1 MKYYKTT
8 EKIYDFCKSYIDEH
22 GYAPTIR
29 EIGKGVGLSSTS
41 VVHRHMQRLFRNGRF
56 ETEHPGEAR
65 AFRVISQN
73 SKSTNKSIDKD
84 GLLDYIKEE
93 FPGVIDTHWNWDVL
107 ENIIDYTQSHFT
119 FEESLQEEA
128 GYKYR
133 VPHKRV
139 HDLFIKKIES
149 YRDRFELGHSIEAE
163 LHEVLSKWLINHIQ
177 HDDADYV
184 GAVKENMM
192 GIIKEKEKKKGKN
205 WFARFFS

>member
-1 MKYYKTT
+1 MKWVPEYNTG
-8 EKIYDFCKSYIDEH
+8 IDV
-22 GYAPTIR
+22 IDDQ
-29 EIGKGVGLSSTS
+29 
-41 VVHRHMQRLFRNGRF
+41 HRR
-56 ETEHPGEAR
+56 
-65 AFRVISQN
+65 I
-73 SKSTNKSIDKD
+73 
-84 GLLDYIKEE
+84 LDYINE
-93 FPGVIDTHWNWDVL
+93 IDAIDVNTDRERVKQIL

-128 GYKYR
+128 GYKYPGPPQR
-133 VPHKRV
+133 GNNFF
-139 HDLFIKKIES
+139 LKKNES

>member
-1 MKYYKTT
+1 MEIIQWRPTLET
-8 EKIYDFCKSYIDEH
+8 GID
-22 GYAPTIR
+22 
-29 EIGKGVGLSSTS
+29 
-41 VVHRHMQRLFRNGRF
+41 
-56 ETEHPGEAR
+56 
-65 AFRVISQN
+65 VIDQQH
-73 SKSTNKSIDKD
+73 KRIV
-84 GLLDYIKEE
+84 DYINALRIAQVK
-93 FPGVIDTHWNWDVL
+93 GDRGAVAKTIDDV
-107 ENIIDYTQSHFT
+107 IDYTQSHFT

-149 YRDRFELGHSIEAE
+149 YRDRFEMGHSIEAE
-163 LHEVLSKWLINHIQ
+163 LHEVLAKWLINHIQ

>member
-1 MKYYKTT
+1 MKMKWIPEYNTG
-8 EKIYDFCKSYIDEH
+8 ID
-22 GYAPTIR
+22 
-29 EIGKGVGLSSTS
+29 
-41 VVHRHMQRLFRNGRF
+41 
-56 ETEHPGEAR
+56 
-65 AFRVISQN
+65 VIDDQH
-73 SKSTNKSIDKD
+73 KRI
-84 GLLDYIKEE
+84 LDYINE
-93 FPGVIDTHWNWDVL
+93 IDDVSVKTDRARIRQIL
-107 ENIIDYTQSHFT
+107 DNIIDYTQSHFT

-139 HDLFIKKIES
+139 HDLFIKKIEN
-149 YRDRFELGHSIEAE
+149 YCDRFEEGHSIESE
-163 LHEVLSKWLINHIQ
+163 LNDVLAKWLINHIQ